1 MKAKTII
8 RASCTDQ
15 VLKLTDSPII
25 AAGGQN
31 EVAVAF
37 SFCEKWDGFAKT
49 ATFYRD
55 EEAVYYAVLD
65 ENDTC
70 VVPWEVYFEAGTFYF
85 GVFGEKDGVRRT
97 SNVVRYRVKKGS
109 VTSDMMP
116 SEPSPGVYEQILAQL
131 GEANALAQELRDEVE
146 EANNIAR
153 AATETAN
160 AATEVANN
168 AVSVANE
175 ANVLNNEIIA
185 QVQKDIADLK
195 YVPIDITQIAGGK
208 TVEMGTVVN
217 DVTVSWTLN
226 KEPASQTLDGAD
238 VDVSARSKAF
248 TGLALTGNKTFNL
261 SVTDERGAKDSASTA
276 ISFLN
281 GVYYGVLESGA
292 EVESA
297 AILTLTRKLQGSNGI
312 TFTAN
317 AGATQ
322 QIAYA
327 IPTRYGTPNFNV
339 GGFDGGFAKVKT
351 FDFTNASGYTES
363 YDVWLSENVGLGST
377 TVKVS

>member
-1 MKAKTII
+1 MSVI
-8 RASCTDQ
+8 RASVTDQ
-15 VLKLTDSPII
+15 LLKITEAPVVAS
-25 AAGGQN
+25 GGHN
-31 EVAVAF
+31 ELKVAF
-37 SFCEKWDGFAKT
+37 TFCEKWDGFAKT

-55 EEAVYYAVLD
+55 ENEIYYAVLD

-85 GVFGEKDGVRRT
+85 GVFAEKDSIRRT
-97 SNVVRYRVKKGS
+97 TNVVKYKTKKGAVS
-109 VTSDMMP
+109 SDLLP
-116 SEPSPGVYEQILAQL
+116 SDPSPGVYEQILSQL
-131 GEANALAQELRDEVE
+131 GEVNLLSQELHNDVTEAIEV
-146 EANNIAR
+146 AR

-160 AATEVANN
+160 SATEVANN
-168 AVSVANE
+168 AVAVANE
-175 ANVLNNEIIA
+175 ANALNNEIIT

-195 YVPIDITQIAGGK
+195 YVPIDITQIDGGK

-226 KEPASQTLDGAD
+226 KEPASQTLDGVD
-238 VDVSARSKAF
+238 VEVSARSKAF
-248 TGLALTGNKTFNL
+248 TSLNLTANKSFTL

-292 EVESA
+292 EVDSG
-297 AILTLTRKLQGSNGI
+297 AIIALTRKLQGSKDI

-322 QIAYA
+322 QIIYA

-339 GGFDGGFAKVKT
+339 GGFDGGFAKAKT

>member
-15 VLKLTDSPII
+15 VLKLTDSPFL

-31 EVAVAF
+31 EAAVAF

-70 VVPWEVYFEAGTFYF
+70 IVPWEVYFEACTFYF

-97 SNVVRYRVKKGS
+97 SNVVRYRRVRKGA

-116 SEPSPGVYEQILAQL
+116 SVPSPGVYEQILAQL

-160 AATEVANN
+160 AATEVANE
-168 AVSVANE
+168 ANE
-175 ANVLNNEIIA
+175 LNNEIVSQI
-185 QVQKDIADLK
+185 QKDIADLK

-226 KEPASQTLDGAD
+226 KEPMSQTLDGVD

-261 SVTDERGAKDSASTA
+261 SVTDERGATDSASTA

-292 EVESA
+292 EVDSA
-297 AILTLTRKLQGSNGI
+297 AILALTRKLQGSKGI

-322 QIAYA
+322 QIVYA

>member
-1 MKAKTII
+1 MNIASKGEMQMRSRKMVMAKICVNGGTAVASGLKKIPKGVVGAVIEVTFGSDWDGLTKTAVFRGNVTRDVLDVGNIITIPAECVETAGHRLRVGFYGVADETLVI
-8 RASCTDQ
+8 PTVWADLGTVQDAADPSGDTSTDPDLPVWAQ
-15 VLKLTDSPII
+15 LQRQINEIELIPGPPGDDYVLTDEDRQEI
-25 AAGGQN
+25 AELALPPETLQ
-31 EVAVAF
+31 
-37 SFCEKWDGFAKT
+37 
-49 ATFYRD
+49 
-55 EEAVYYAVLD
+55 
-65 ENDTC
+65 
-70 VVPWEVYFEAGTFYF
+70 
-85 GVFGEKDGVRRT
+85 
-97 SNVVRYRVKKGS
+97 
-109 VTSDMMP
+109 
-116 SEPSPGVYEQILAQL
+116 QI
-131 GEANALAQELRDEVE
+131 
-146 EANNIAR
+146 
-153 AATETAN
+153 
-160 AATEVANN
+160 
-168 AVSVANE
+168 
-175 ANVLNNEIIA
+175 
-185 QVQKDIADLK
+185 QKDIADLK

-226 KEPASQTLDGAD
+226 KEPASQTLDGVD

-292 EVESA
+292 EADSA
-297 AILTLTRKLQGSNGI
+297 AILTLTRKLQGSKGI

-322 QIAYA
+322 KIVYA

>member
-8 RASCTDQ
+8 RASCNDQ
-15 VLKLTDSPII
+15 VLKLTESPII

-31 EVAVAF
+31 EVAVVF
-37 SFCEKWDGFAKT
+37 NFCEKWDGFAKT
-49 ATFYRD
+49 ATFYR
-55 EEAVYYAVLD
+55 EEENVYYAVVD

-85 GVFGEKDGVRRT
+85 GVFGEKDGIRRT
-97 SNVVRYRVKKGS
+97 SNVVRYKVKRGS
-109 VTSDMMP
+109 ITAGMMP
-116 SEPSPGVYEQILAQL
+116 SDPSPGVYEQIIAQL

-160 AATEVANN
+160 AATEVANE
-168 AVSVANE
+168 ANE
-175 ANVLNNEIIA
+175 LNNEIVSQI
-185 QVQKDIADLK
+185 QKDIADLK

-226 KEPASQTLDGAD
+226 KEPASQTLDGVD

-281 GVYYGVLESGA
+281 GVYYGVLEGGA
-292 EVESA
+292 EADSA
-297 AILTLTRKLQGSNGI
+297 AILTLTRKLQGSKGI

-322 QIAYA
+322 KIVYA

-377 TVKVS
+377 TVNVS